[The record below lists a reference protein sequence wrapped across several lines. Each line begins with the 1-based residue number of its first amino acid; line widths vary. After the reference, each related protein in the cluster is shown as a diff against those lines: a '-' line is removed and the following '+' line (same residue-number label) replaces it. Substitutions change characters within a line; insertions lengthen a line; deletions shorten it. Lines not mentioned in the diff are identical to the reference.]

1 MKRLKKRKNINFSK
15 KNDLKQQLCILK
27 LHKQKLMEEK
37 KQKDNDISKNER
49 KKFKEKIL
57 GK

>member
-37 KQKDNDISKNER
+37 KKKDNDISKNER

>member
-1 MKRLKKRKNINFSK
+1 
-15 KNDLKQQLCILK
+15 
-27 LHKQKLMEEK
+27 MEEK

-57 GK
+57 GKKLQP

>member
-49 KKFKEKIL
+49 
-57 GK
+57 